1 MILKDEER
9 TKCEV
14 YSRVMG
20 YHRPID
26 QWNLGKQQE
35 FADRE
40 MYTENAQTLTSSRTN
55 VSDRVKA
62 NWGGQEICEVKPAAD
77 VA

>member
-1 MILKDEER
+1 MLQINLKDEER

-20 YHRPID
+20 YHRPVTE
-26 QWNLGKQQE
+26 WNQGKQQE

-40 MYTENAQTLTSSRTN
+40 MYQEPCKL
-55 VSDRVKA
+55 
-62 NWGGQEICEVKPAAD
+62 GG
-77 VA
+77 